1 MNEVQM
7 HRTLAFESPLFCAA
21 FPDQSELGRNAT
33 YAMMDSFSPLLTQDQ
48 HYYPRYT
55 FQNSLLD
62 TIIFHFL
69 TYYQGYI
76 NSTDLNGMKT
86 YLRKDRSC
94 FLVLLRN
101 NIMTVSCQ
109 PTTPQITGVWQ
120 RALGGTQV
128 ITMALY
134 YSSRKSHC

>member
-1 MNEVQM
+1 MKYKCIEFWSLNLHCFVLSPQVSLHWGEMPHKQCWTSFFFPQRPTLLSQM
-7 HRTLAFESPLFCAA
+7 CIL
-21 FPDQSELGRNAT
+21 EL
-33 YAMMDSFSPLLTQDQ
+33 
-48 HYYPRYT
+48 
-55 FQNSLLD
+55 LLD

-69 TYYQGYI
+69 TYYYGYI
-76 NSTDLNGMKT
+76 NSTDPNGMKT

-109 PTTPQITGVWQ
+109 YTAPQITGVWQ